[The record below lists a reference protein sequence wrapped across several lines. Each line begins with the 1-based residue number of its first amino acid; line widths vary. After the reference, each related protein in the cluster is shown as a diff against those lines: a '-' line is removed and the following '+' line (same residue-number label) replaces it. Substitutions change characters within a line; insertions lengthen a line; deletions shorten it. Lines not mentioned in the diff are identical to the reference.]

1 MKSSNTRET
10 VESNGEEGKWT
21 GDGEERWVDMRG
33 KRARLVVWDD
43 SKASRQGI
51 GSRGGGVYSE
61 AGWPGGGVKQ
71 EEGAK

>member
-51 GSRGGGVYSE
+51 GSRGGGSIRKL
-61 AGWPGGGVKQ
+61 GGRGGG
-71 EEGAK
+71 